1 MLGAMHTDAT
11 RAIIEITG
19 DDRVHFLQGLTTQD
33 ITHLRPER
41 GLFAALLTPQGKI
54 QHDFFLLQH
63 GDAILLDCDATQK
76 DALLKRLS
84 MYKLR
89 AKVAL
94 RDATAEWQVAHRTR
108 ASHAAIGHVTDKKEY
123 FILTD
128 PRAAELGDRLYCRP
142 GTTEVK
148 NTVSADEY
156 HRHRLR
162 LGVPDGAHDI
172 ADDVALDAGYDALG
186 AVSFTKGCF
195 VGQEVT
201 ARMHYKNIA
210 RRGFYIVEAEGAAA
224 LPASGTPVKAGG
236 IALGTLRGSHG
247 TLGLAMLKF
256 EETEAAL
263 EAGSTILVD
272 NIGLQVHAP
281 AWLQP
286 KLAQFRAAREN
297 Q

>member
-1 MLGAMHTDAT
+1 MHTDAT

-19 DDRVHFLQGLTTQD
+19 DDRTNFLQGLITQD
-33 ITHLRPER
+33 ITHLRDAR
-41 GLFAALLTPQGKI
+41 GLFAALLSPQGKI
-54 QHDFFLLQH
+54 LHDFFLLQH
-63 GDAILLDCDATQK
+63 GESIVLDCDATQK
-76 DALLKRLS
+76 DALLKRLT

-89 AKVAL
+89 AKVSL
-94 RDATAEWQVAHRTR
+94 RDASDAWRVAYRTR
-108 ASHAAIGHVTDKKEY
+108 ATHAAVGHVTDKKTCLV
-123 FILTD
+123 LTD
-128 PRAAELGDRLYCRP
+128 PRAAELGERVYFSPDIA
-142 GTTEVK
+142 EVK
-148 NTVSADEY
+148 NTASMEEY
-156 HRHRLR
+156 HGHRMR
-162 LGVPDGAHDI
+162 LGVPDNARDI
-172 ADDVALDAGYDALG
+172 VDDVALDAGYDLLG

-210 RRGFYIVEAEGAAA
+210 RRGFYIVESGGES
-224 LPASGTPVKAGG
+224 LPASGTPIKAGG
-236 IALGTLRGSHG
+236 VAVGTLRGSAG

-263 EAGSTILVD
+263 ENGTALLVD
-272 NIGLQVHAP
+272 NITLNVHAP